1 MKQIIKACLK
11 NVIAA
16 CIKYKV
22 PFDVLLTEIS
32 YEHLRKVA
40 ENERKGNRI

>member
-1 MKQIIKACLK
+1 MKQIIKSCLK

-16 CIKYKV
+16 CLKYNV

-32 YEHLRKVA
+32 YEHLRKA
-40 ENERKGNRI
+40 ADNERGRNKI